1 MKIVTFHCPEN
12 LMQHSNTWF
21 EDVSDMSEGSSVVS
35 GAEQVVPC
43 NDDASREANQPNFE
57 TFSSANTVVPI
68 IPTSPI
74 VSRSPSPVFRETGSS
89 FDDNYDSNNK
99 QNDKA
104 VSCVE
109 LPKTSDIMDCL
120 ANSLYRCPEPV
131 LQVSAWTP
139 IESVLGDFIQKGEE
153 SAFYVV
159 DLGSVIMKYFEFV
172 RQLPRIKP
180 HYAVKCN
187 PDEQII
193 RILAELGCNFDC
205 ASKAEISLV
214 NSCGVSGE
222 RIIYANPCK
231 PESHLRYAVE
241 HGVDWVTFDNKDEL
255 EKISRVSSK
264 IRAVLRIATEDHES
278 LCPLSSK
285 FGALPDEVMELLL
298 LAKHLGVHVEG
309 VAFHV
314 GSGCRSVQTYI
325 RALYQSREIF
335 NLAEDLGMEPF
346 HLLDIGG
353 GFPGF
358 DGESP
363 ITFYDI
369 CCGIR
374 DTIDCLFPVDQVKV
388 IAEPGRYFVSSAF
401 TLATRIIARRFRT
414 QIQEAGVSRLK
425 ASFCLQ
431 EDISHS
437 DLVADYYIDD
447 GVYGSFRDVVSL
459 GVTFYPKTFISSHAV
474 IDYSRFV
481 RSCVFGPTCDSIDC
495 IIRNYPLPILEVG
508 DWLYFTNMGAYTVS
522 LASCFNGF
530 SCPNIKYICA
540 L

>member
-1 MKIVTFHCPEN
+1 MKIVTSDCDHN
-12 LMQHSNTWF
+12 LIQFPNTWL
-21 EDVSDMSEGSSVVS
+21 EEVSDFSEGSSVLS

-43 NDDASREANQPNFE
+43 SFDASQIVKQDNFE
-57 TFSSANTVVPI
+57 PCTSAVTVVPV
-68 IPTSPI
+68 IPISPI
-74 VSRSPSPVFRETGSS
+74 VSRSPSPASRKSESN
-89 FDDNYDSNNK
+89 FDFNYNNE
-99 QNDKA
+99 QNGKA
-104 VSCVE
+104 VSGVE
-109 LPKTSDIMDCL
+109 LLKTSDIVDNL
-120 ANSLYRCPEPV
+120 TNSLYHCAKPV
-131 LQVSAWTP
+131 FNAAAGTP
-139 IESVLGDFIQKGEE
+139 IESVLSEFIQRGEE
-153 SAFYVV
+153 SAFYLV
-159 DLGSVIMKYFEFV
+159 DLGSIIMKYFEFV

-187 PDEQII
+187 PDERVIL
-193 RILAELGCNFDC
+193 ILAKLGCNFDC

-214 NSCGVSGE
+214 NSCGVSSD

-231 PESHLRYAVE
+231 PEKHLRYAIE

-255 EKISRVSSK
+255 EKISRVSPK
-264 IRAVLRIATEDHES
+264 IRAVLRIATEDHDS
-278 LCPLSSK
+278 LCPLSTK
-285 FGALPDEVMELLL
+285 FGALPDEVTELLL
-298 LAKHLGVHVEG
+298 LAKYLGVHVEG

-325 RALYQSREIF
+325 RALYQAREIF
-335 NLAEDLGMEPF
+335 NLAESLGMEPF
-346 HLLDIGG
+346 RLLDIGG
-353 GFPGF
+353 GFPGY

-363 ITFYDI
+363 ITFYNI

-374 DTIDCLFPVDQVKV
+374 DTIDSLFPIDQVKV

-401 TLATRIIARRFRT
+401 TLVTRIIARRFRT
-414 QIQEAGVSRLK
+414 QIQEGGNSFLK
-425 ASFCLQ
+425 AGFCLQ

-459 GVTFYPKTFISSHAV
+459 GVAFYPKTFTCSNAA
-474 IDYSRFV
+474 IDYSRFI

-522 LASCFNGF
+522 LASSFNGF
-530 SCPNIKYICA
+530 SCPSIKYVCA